1 MGRPRT
7 PAGKAKV
14 TGAADKNPKRY
25 AAALALD
32 SAELGEPSEFL
43 DDFGKA
49 AWVQFKREIPWLK
62 ESHRALME
70 LACNLRGQMFG
81 KTQLKSTDVKT
92 YAALLSKLGATPSDE
107 GRIADALGW
116 QTPPAPG
123 VNAPDDNGNGE
134 QAAAP
139 SHRFFD

>member
-7 PAGKAKV
+7 PAAKAKI

-25 AAALALD
+25 AAALAID
-32 SAELGEPSEFL
+32 SAELGEPSDFL
-43 DDFGKA
+43 DDFGAA

-81 KTQLKSTDVKT
+81 KTPLKSTDVKT

-116 QTPPAPG
+116 QAPPAGDAITPDAATVDG
-123 VNAPDDNGNGE
+123 SQAP
-134 QAAAP
+134 AK
-139 SHRFFD
+139 HKFFD

>member
-43 DDFGKA
+43 DDFGAA

-81 KTQLKSTDVKT
+81 KTPLKSTDVKT

-116 QTPPAPG
+116 QTPSPTEPKLPG
-123 VNAPDDNGNGE
+123 EGAGDTT
-134 QAAAP
+134 AAP
-139 SHRFFD
+139 AKHRFFD